1 MSLRPTIA
9 AVLALLFP
17 GVGHLYLGKGAKAG
31 YFAALVLLL
40 FGVGLVVSEGAAVS
54 PVRAPIHLYGQYL
67 AAIPAYL
74 AETMAGAEPV
84 GRTIDRLELG
94 VVMTTVAGIM
104 NLIVAV
110 DAYET
115 ARHDERG
122 GRPAGARS

>member
-1 MSLRPTIA
+1 MAPTGDR
-9 AVLALLFP
+9 AVDRVATFCFD
-17 GVGHLYLGKGAKAG
+17 HGAKAA
-31 YFAALVLLL
+31 YFGALVLLL
-40 FGVGLVVSEGAAVS
+40 FGVGMLVSEGAAVS
-54 PVRAPIHLYGQYL
+54 RVRAPVHLYGQYL

-74 AETMAGAEPV
+74 AETLAGVEPL

-115 ARHDERG
+115 ARAD
-122 GRPAGARS
+122 GAAS

>member
-9 AVLALLFP
+9 AVLALLVP
-17 GVGHLYLGKGAKAG
+17 GAGHLYAKRSAKAG
-31 YFAALVLLL
+31 YFALLVLLL
-40 FGVGLVVSEGAAVS
+40 FAVGLVVSEGAAVS
-54 PVRAPIHLYGQYL
+54 RVRAPIHHYGQYL
-67 AAIPAYL
+67 AFVPAYL
-74 AETMAGAEPV
+74 AETLLGVDPV

-115 ARHDERG
+115 ARNDERG
-122 GRPAGARS
+122 VKPSGSRS